1 VYPYNQVI
9 ETEAGHV
16 IELDSTPGAERIQV
30 FHKTGTYMEIDVN
43 GSMVRKVIGDN
54 YDVMDRNNFVYVKGA
69 QCLTVEGKTSI
80 LVKNDAVI
88 EVEGDL
94 NVTGHGDTS
103 ISTAG
108 SAGLIAANVVVS
120 AKNSF
125 TLISDGTLNLQGK
138 DIVMNATGGAITQ
151 KAAKDISLQS
161 GALNTISLKG
171 GLSILIDAAVVKTKM
186 GANTIKSVVLSALKL
201 PTKKSPNKT
210 PMPVLQREIVSKS
223 NYLFDSGEPGSDD
236 HKKKLEKLGIIN
248 SNIKSSLSDYDKM
261 AKASA
266 TYGSSF
272 SLTPVDD
279 AEIRQFKYFPRSFI
293 LSDVNNR
300 IFTLGDL
307 LQDGGLVAQRG
318 LSEQQIVY
326 NLKQLAINCLDP
338 IKEKYPDMHIN
349 SGFRQGTNL
358 SDHGLGAAVDIKFT
372 NRSKTEYKDIAEW
385 IVNNVP
391 HRQVLL
397 EYLFE
402 SGSNKLRT
410 VWIHLSFLT
419 SNGALVKSNYAPVQ
433 TFVNHSSVY
442 AKLVNLA

>member
-1 VYPYNQVI
+1 MGFSSFDKSIVVKSNWILPVSNINSEEEWLNWIKDNQPNFTKHLNNNSLFV
-9 ETEAGHV
+9 
-16 IELDSTPGAERIQV
+16 
-30 FHKTGTYMEIDVN
+30 HK
-43 GSMVRKVIGDN
+43 KL
-54 YDVMDRNNFVYVKGA
+54 
-69 QCLTVEGKTSI
+69 LTDYLGKDMLS
-80 LVKNDAVI
+80 D
-88 EVEGDL
+88 
-94 NVTGHGDTS
+94 
-103 ISTAG
+103 
-108 SAGLIAANVVVS
+108 
-120 AKNSF
+120 
-125 TLISDGTLNLQGK
+125 LISEDRQ
-138 DIVMNATGGAITQ
+138 
-151 KAAKDISLQS
+151 
-161 GALNTISLKG
+161 
-171 GLSILIDAAVVKTKM
+171 
-186 GANTIKSVVLSALKL
+186 
-201 PTKKSPNKT
+201 
-210 PMPVLQREIVSKS
+210 
-223 NYLFDSGEPGSDD
+223 
-236 HKKKLEKLGIIN
+236 KKLEKLGIIN